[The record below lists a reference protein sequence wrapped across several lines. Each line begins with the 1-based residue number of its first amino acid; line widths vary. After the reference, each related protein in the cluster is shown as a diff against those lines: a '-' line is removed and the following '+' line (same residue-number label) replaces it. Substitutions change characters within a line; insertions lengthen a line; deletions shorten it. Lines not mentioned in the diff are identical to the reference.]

1 MLTSQQRQRWHSYYT
16 RKRMRHQHY
25 QLYLLDRF
33 IFQKNIN
40 INKILEIGPAF
51 GAVTAMLKGADYDV
65 TTLDIVPQMFTFP
78 QNISHIQADLR
89 HVHPEDI
96 KGFDAIICCETLEHI
111 DYSDVPSVLKKFRA
125 SGARYLI
132 TSVPY
137 MGFQLAFDF
146 YINSYA
152 IKQFFCLKKFNTNT
166 ESKQVTNQGQ
176 KSPENSQNN
185 DPKNALN
192 KIEISNFKKFKKEP
206 EGEHQWEVG
215 YKETPLKLWEKTL
228 ADAGW
233 SIVVRDFTVHTRSVF
248 HILEAK

>member
-96 KGFDAIICCETLEHI
+96 KGFDALICCETLEHI

-152 IKQFFCLKKFNTNT
+152 IKQFFCLKKFN
-166 ESKQVTNQGQ
+166 
-176 KSPENSQNN
+176 
-185 DPKNALN
+185 
-192 KIEISNFKKFKKEP
+192 NFKKFKKEP